1 MASSVLCGQHQ
12 TIATDFV
19 NFIDFNF
26 IENLASI
33 LELDEGLNMH
43 LKIYSEAP
51 ENERTKFSDQKHC
64 RVGSLIEVGGL
75 TLYSLIE

>member
-43 LKIYSEAP
+43 FNIYSDAP
-51 ENERTKFSDQKHC
+51 ENERTKEVES
-64 RVGSLIEVGGL
+64 SLFGGDGGKADDK
-75 TLYSLIE
+75 YFI